1 MLEIGKAQH
10 ANSSQVYSSNEI
22 KSCCW
27 RSHAASMTGHSEFHR
42 LAILGTGLIGG
53 SFGLALRREF
63 PAARIVGFDQP
74 DVLARAVAGGAISE
88 AASDIASAV
97 RGADLVYI
105 ALPIG
110 ATIDVLPKIAEMAG
124 GNALV
129 TDTGSTKALICQQ
142 AQKHFRS
149 GARFLGGHPMAGKEN
164 SGIEHADADL
174 FRGTRYAL
182 IASEGDPDPRVE
194 KFAALLRRIGAE
206 PVWCDAET
214 HDWAVGIV
222 SHLPQLASVALA
234 HVVADET
241 DETGLPLTLAGP
253 GLADMLRLARSPYDI
268 WRDTCLTNRENIAHA
283 LDRLAQAIDYLRTR
297 LASKDLEQEFKI
309 ANELYV
315 ALRRRVQ

>member
-1 MLEIGKAQH
+1 MTIQAE
-10 ANSSQVYSSNEI
+10 YSRI
-22 KSCCW
+22 
-27 RSHAASMTGHSEFHR
+27 
-42 LAILGTGLIGG
+42 AILGTGLIGG

-63 PAARIVGFDQP
+63 PAVRVVGFDRA
-74 DVLARAVAGGAISE
+74 DVLERAKAHGAISE

-110 ATIDVLPKIAEMAG
+110 ATVDVLPKIAEVADA
-124 GNALV
+124 NALV

-142 AQKHFRS
+142 AQKYFRG
-149 GARFLGGHPMAGKEN
+149 GARFLGGHPMADKEN
-164 SGIEHADADL
+164 SGIEHADAEL

-182 IASEGDPDPRVE
+182 IAPESDPDPRVQ

-241 DETGLPLTLAGP
+241 DETGLPLTLAGR
-253 GLADMLRLARSPYDI
+253 GLDDMLRLAGSPYDI

-283 LDRLAQAIDYLRTR
+283 LDRLAQAIDYLRTH
-297 LASKDLEQEFKI
+297 LTTKDLEHEFET
-309 ANELYV
+309 ANEIYR
-315 ALRRRVQ
+315 ALRGQKGL

>member
-1 MLEIGKAQH
+1 MTIQAE
-10 ANSSQVYSSNEI
+10 YSRI
-22 KSCCW
+22 
-27 RSHAASMTGHSEFHR
+27 
-42 LAILGTGLIGG
+42 AILGTGLIGG

-63 PAARIVGFDQP
+63 PAVRVVGFDRA
-74 DVLARAVAGGAISE
+74 DVLERAKAHGAISE

-110 ATIDVLPKIAEMAG
+110 ATVDVLPKIAEVAD

-129 TDTGSTKALICQQ
+129 TDTGSTKTLICQQ
-142 AQKHFRS
+142 AQKYFRG

-174 FRGTRYAL
+174 FRDSRYAL
-182 IASEGDPDPRVE
+182 IASEDDPDPRVGQ
-194 KFAALLRRIGAE
+194 FAALLQRIGAE
-206 PVWCDAET
+206 PAWCDAET

-253 GLADMLRLARSPYDI
+253 GLADMLRLAGSPYDI

-283 LDRLAQAIDYLRTR
+283 LDRLSQAIEYLRTR
-297 LASKDLEQEFKI
+297 LASKDLEQEFKT
-309 ANELYV
+309 ANEIYR
-315 ALRRRVQ
+315 ALRRVR

>member
-1 MLEIGKAQH
+1 MAPQTQFER
-10 ANSSQVYSSNEI
+10 V
-22 KSCCW
+22 
-27 RSHAASMTGHSEFHR
+27 
-42 LAILGTGLIGG
+42 AIIGTGLMGG

-63 PAARIVGFDQP
+63 PAARVVGFDRA
-74 DVLARAVAGGAISE
+74 DVVEAAKARGAISE

-110 ATIDVLPKIAEMAG
+110 ATVDVLAKITEVADPK
-124 GNALV
+124 ALV
-129 TDTGSTKALICQQ
+129 TDTGSTKALICEQ
-142 AQKHFRS
+142 AQKYFRG

-164 SGIEHADADL
+164 SGIEHADAEL
-174 FRGTRYAL
+174 FRGSRYAL
-182 IASEGDPDPRVE
+182 IAPENDSDPRVH

-253 GLADMLRLARSPYDI
+253 GLADMLRLAGSPYDI

-297 LASKDLEQEFKI
+297 LASKDLEQEFKT
-309 ANELYV
+309 ANELYA
-315 ALRRRVQ
+315 ALRRVR

>member
-1 MLEIGKAQH
+1 MKTRAEYTRVA
-10 ANSSQVYSSNEI
+10 V
-22 KSCCW
+22 
-27 RSHAASMTGHSEFHR
+27 
-42 LAILGTGLIGG
+42 LGTGLIGG

-63 PAARIVGFDQP
+63 PAAVVVGFDRA
-74 DVLARAVAGGAISE
+74 DVMERAIARGAIRE

-97 RGADLVYI
+97 RGAELVYI

-110 ATIDVLPKIAEMAG
+110 ATIDALTKIAEAADA
-124 GNALV
+124 NALV
-129 TDTGSTKALICQQ
+129 TDTGSTKALVCRH
-142 AQKHFRS
+142 AQKYFRG

-174 FRGTRYAL
+174 FRGSRYAM
-182 IASEGDPDPRVE
+182 IGSESDHDPRVQ

-206 PVWCDAET
+206 SVWCDAET

-253 GLADMLRLARSPYDI
+253 GLADMLRLAGSPYEI
-268 WRDTCLTNRENIAHA
+268 WRDTCLTNRENITHA
-283 LDRLAQAIDYLRTR
+283 LDRLAQAIEYLRTR
-297 LASKDLEQEFKI
+297 LVSKDLEQEFKI

-315 ALRRRVQ
+315 ALRRVR

>member
-1 MLEIGKAQH
+1 VIAQTECRR
-10 ANSSQVYSSNEI
+10 V
-22 KSCCW
+22 
-27 RSHAASMTGHSEFHR
+27 
-42 LAILGTGLIGG
+42 AIVGIGLIGG
-53 SFGLALRREF
+53 SFGLALRREVS
-63 PAARIVGFDQP
+63 AARVVGFDRP
-74 DVLARAVAGGAISE
+74 DVLARAVAHGAISE
-88 AASDIASAV
+88 AASDVAAAV
-97 RGADLVYI
+97 RAADLVYI

-110 ATIDVLPKIAEMAG
+110 ATVDVLPKIAEAADA
-124 GNALV
+124 NALV

-142 AQKHFRS
+142 AQKYFRG

-174 FRGTRYAL
+174 FRGSRYAL
-182 IASEGDPDPRVE
+182 IAPESDPDPRVH
-194 KFAALLRRIGAE
+194 KFAALLRRIGTE

-253 GLADMLRLARSPYDI
+253 GLADMLRLAGSPYEI

-297 LASKDLEQEFKI
+297 LASKDLEQEFKT

-315 ALRRRVQ
+315 ALRRVR

>member
-1 MLEIGKAQH
+1 M
-10 ANSSQVYSSNEI
+10 SSQTHFEQVTI
-22 KSCCW
+22 IG
-27 RSHAASMTGHSEFHR
+27 A
-42 LAILGTGLIGG
+42 GLIGG

-63 PAARIVGFDQP
+63 PAARVVGFDRP
-74 DVLARAVAGGAISE
+74 DVLARAVARGAISE

-110 ATIDVLPKIAEMAG
+110 ATVDVLPKIAETADA
-124 GNALV
+124 NALV

-142 AQKHFRS
+142 AQKYFRA
-149 GARFLGGHPMAGKEN
+149 GARFLGGHPMAGKEI

-174 FRGTRYAL
+174 FRDSRYAL
-182 IASEGDPDPRVE
+182 TASENDPDPRVGQ
-194 KFAALLRRIGAE
+194 FAALLQRSGAE

-253 GLADMLRLARSPYDI
+253 GLADMLRLAGSPYDI

-283 LDRLAQAIDYLRTR
+283 LDRLAQAIEYLRTR
-297 LASKDLEQEFKI
+297 LASKDLEQEFKT
-309 ANELYV
+309 ANEIYR
-315 ALRRRVQ
+315 ALRRVR

>member
-1 MLEIGKAQH
+1 MPQPG
-10 ANSSQVYSSNEI
+10 
-22 KSCCW
+22 
-27 RSHAASMTGHSEFHR
+27 EFHR
-42 LAILGTGLIGG
+42 IAILGTGLIGG
-53 SFGLALRREF
+53 SFGLALRHQF
-63 PAARIVGFDQP
+63 PAARVVGFDRA
-74 DVLARAVAGGAISE
+74 DVLERALARGAISE
-88 AASDIASAV
+88 TASDIAAAA
-97 RGADLVYI
+97 RGAELVYI

-110 ATIDVLPKIAEMAG
+110 ATIDALPKIAEAADA
-124 GNALV
+124 NALV

-142 AQKHFRS
+142 AQKYFRG

-182 IASEGDPDPRVE
+182 IAPESDPDPRVH

-234 HVVADET
+234 HVVADEP

-253 GLADMLRLARSPYDI
+253 GLADMLRLAGSPYEI
-268 WRDTCLTNRENIAHA
+268 WRDTCLTNRENIAHG
-283 LDRLAQAIDYLRTR
+283 LDRLAQAIEYLRTR

-315 ALRRRVQ
+315 ALRRVR

>member
-1 MLEIGKAQH
+1 MTEISH
-10 ANSSQVYSSNEI
+10 YS
-22 KSCCW
+22 
-27 RSHAASMTGHSEFHR
+27 RV
-42 LAILGTGLIGG
+42 AIIGTGLIGG

-63 PAARIVGFDQP
+63 PAARVVGFDRA
-74 DVLARAVAGGAISE
+74 DVLDRALGRGAISE
-88 AASDIASAV
+88 SASDIASAI
-97 RGADLVYI
+97 RGADLIYV

-110 ATIDVLPKIAEMAG
+110 AMIDALPKIVAG
-124 GNALV
+124 TDANALV
-129 TDTGSTKALICQQ
+129 TDTGSTKTLICQQ
-142 AQKHFRS
+142 AEKYFRG

-164 SGIEHADADL
+164 SGIEHADSDL

-182 IASEGDPDPRVE
+182 IAPEGDPDPRVQQ
-194 KFAALLRRIGAE
+194 FAALLRPIGAE

-253 GLADMLRLARSPYDI
+253 GLADLLRLAGSPYDI
-268 WRDTCLTNRENIAHA
+268 WRDTCITNRENISHA

-297 LASKDLEQEFKI
+297 LASKDLEQEFKT
-309 ANELYV
+309 ANEIYR
-315 ALRRRVQ
+315 ALRGGR

>member
-1 MLEIGKAQH
+1 MTAQ
-10 ANSSQVYSSNEI
+10 
-22 KSCCW
+22 
-27 RSHAASMTGHSEFHR
+27 TEFER
-42 LAILGTGLIGG
+42 VAILGTGLIGG

-63 PAARIVGFDQP
+63 PAARVVGFDRA
-74 DVLARAVAGGAISE
+74 DVVEAAKARGAISE

-97 RGADLVYI
+97 RGADLVYV

-110 ATIDVLPKIAEMAG
+110 AAIDVLPKIAELADA
-124 GNALV
+124 NTLV

-142 AQKHFRS
+142 AQKYFRGS
-149 GARFLGGHPMAGKEN
+149 ARFLGGHPMAGKEN

-194 KFAALLRRIGAE
+194 KFAALLRGIGAE

-253 GLADMLRLARSPYDI
+253 GLADMLRLAGSPYDI

-297 LASKDLEQEFKI
+297 LASKDLEEEFKT

-315 ALRRRVQ
+315 ALRRVR

>member
-1 MLEIGKAQH
+1 MTI
-10 ANSSQVYSSNEI
+10 QVEYS
-22 KSCCW
+22 
-27 RSHAASMTGHSEFHR
+27 RV
-42 LAILGTGLIGG
+42 AIIGTGLIGG

-63 PAARIVGFDQP
+63 PAAHVIGFDRVN
-74 DVLARAVAGGAISE
+74 VLGRALRSGAISE

-97 RGADLVYI
+97 RGADLVYV

-110 ATIDVLPKIAEMAG
+110 ATIDALPKIAKAADA
-124 GNALV
+124 NALV
-129 TDTGSTKALICQQ
+129 TDTGSTKATICQQ
-142 AQKHFRS
+142 AQKYFRG

-182 IASEGDPDPRVE
+182 IASEGDPDPRVQQ
-194 KFAALLRRIGAE
+194 FAALLQRIGAE

-253 GLADMLRLARSPYDI
+253 GLADMLRLAGSPYDI

-283 LDRLAQAIDYLRTR
+283 LDRLAQAIEYLRTR
-297 LASKDLEQEFKI
+297 LASKDLEQEFKT
-309 ANELYV
+309 ANEIYV
-315 ALRRRVQ
+315 ALRRK

>member
-1 MLEIGKAQH
+1 MTAQ
-10 ANSSQVYSSNEI
+10 
-22 KSCCW
+22 
-27 RSHAASMTGHSEFHR
+27 TEFER
-42 LAILGTGLIGG
+42 VAILGTGLIGG

-63 PAARIVGFDQP
+63 PAARVVGFDRA
-74 DVLARAVAGGAISE
+74 DVVEAAKARGAISE

-97 RGADLVYI
+97 RGADLVYV

-110 ATIDVLPKIAEMAG
+110 AAIDVLPKIAELADA
-124 GNALV
+124 NTLV

-142 AQKHFRS
+142 AQKYFRGS
-149 GARFLGGHPMAGKEN
+149 ARFLGGHPMAGKEN

-194 KFAALLRRIGAE
+194 KFAALLRGIGAE

-253 GLADMLRLARSPYDI
+253 GLADMLRLAGSPYEI

-297 LASKDLEQEFKI
+297 LASKDLEQEFKT

-315 ALRRRVQ
+315 ALRRVR

>member
-1 MLEIGKAQH
+1 MTEISH
-10 ANSSQVYSSNEI
+10 YS
-22 KSCCW
+22 
-27 RSHAASMTGHSEFHR
+27 RV
-42 LAILGTGLIGG
+42 AIIGTGLIGG

-63 PAARIVGFDQP
+63 PAARVVGFDRA
-74 DVLARAVAGGAISE
+74 DVLDRALGRGAISE
-88 AASDIASAV
+88 SASDIASAI
-97 RGADLVYI
+97 RGADLIYV

-110 ATIDVLPKIAEMAG
+110 AMIDALPKIVAG
-124 GNALV
+124 TDANALV
-129 TDTGSTKALICQQ
+129 TDTGSTKTLICQQ
-142 AQKHFRS
+142 AEKYFRG

-164 SGIEHADADL
+164 SGIEHADSDL

-182 IASEGDPDPRVE
+182 IAPEGDPDPRVQQ
-194 KFAALLRRIGAE
+194 FAALLRRIGAE

-253 GLADMLRLARSPYDI
+253 GLADMLRLAGSPYDI
-268 WRDTCLTNRENIAHA
+268 WRDTCITNRENISHA

-297 LASKDLEQEFKI
+297 LASKDLEQEFKT
-309 ANELYV
+309 ANEIYR
-315 ALRRRVQ
+315 ALRGGR

>member
-1 MLEIGKAQH
+1 
-10 ANSSQVYSSNEI
+10 
-22 KSCCW
+22 
-27 RSHAASMTGHSEFHR
+27 
-42 LAILGTGLIGG
+42 
-53 SFGLALRREF
+53 
-63 PAARIVGFDQP
+63 
-74 DVLARAVAGGAISE
+74 
-88 AASDIASAV
+88 
-97 RGADLVYI
+97 
-105 ALPIG
+105 
-110 ATIDVLPKIAEMAG
+110 
-124 GNALV
+124 
-129 TDTGSTKALICQQ
+129 
-142 AQKHFRS
+142 
-149 GARFLGGHPMAGKEN
+149 MAGKEN

-182 IASEGDPDPRVE
+182 IAPERDPDPRVE
-194 KFAALLRRIGAE
+194 KFAALLRGIGAE

-253 GLADMLRLARSPYDI
+253 GLADMLRLAGSPYDI

-315 ALRRRVQ
+315 ALRRRAQ